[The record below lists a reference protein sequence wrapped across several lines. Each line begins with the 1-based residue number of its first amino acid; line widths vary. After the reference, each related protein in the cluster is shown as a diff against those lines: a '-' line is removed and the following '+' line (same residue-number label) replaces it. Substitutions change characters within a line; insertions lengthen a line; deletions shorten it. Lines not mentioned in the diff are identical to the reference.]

1 MKNMMKGSRNRREE
15 DILADLAA
23 EVEAATA
30 SETKKP
36 QSQVDRYLKI
46 AAITLAVGCAMLPF
60 ITYLQRVDLSP
71 GQKADSK
78 IVDPL
83 DRSEQKTVR
92 SFPSFQPKDQVAPNE
107 DIDTT
112 TTGSVMSNGKGLP
125 GTGAGTG
132 GDGDGEGQSLPK
144 PVFALREV
152 VGGMAMIEDTS
163 GYWFVEKGSLLPD
176 GSHLVSIGRGNSAG
190 TWKLTT
196 SAGDVIEMRK

>member
-1 MKNMMKGSRNRREE
+1 
-15 DILADLAA
+15 
-23 EVEAATA
+23 
-30 SETKKP
+30 
-36 QSQVDRYLKI
+36 
-46 AAITLAVGCAMLPF
+46 MLPF

-163 GYWFVEKGSLLPD
+163 GYWFVEKARFCLMAAISFQLGAAIKLAPGSLQHPP
-176 GSHLVSIGRGNSAG
+176 A
-190 TWKLTT
+190 T
-196 SAGDVIEMRK
+196 